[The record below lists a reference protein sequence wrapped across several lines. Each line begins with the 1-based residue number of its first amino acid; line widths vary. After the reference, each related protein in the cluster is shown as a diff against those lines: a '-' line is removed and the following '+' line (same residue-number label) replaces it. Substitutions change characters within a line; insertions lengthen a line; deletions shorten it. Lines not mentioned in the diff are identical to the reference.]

1 MKDMRMSWK
10 KFIRFKTTFLTCGL
24 DIYRKISKSL
34 LFGTLIR
41 YIKYEGRRENLRD
54 GKKENKA

>member
-1 MKDMRMSWK
+1 MRMSWK

-41 YIKYEGRRENLRD
+41 YIKYEGRGENLRD